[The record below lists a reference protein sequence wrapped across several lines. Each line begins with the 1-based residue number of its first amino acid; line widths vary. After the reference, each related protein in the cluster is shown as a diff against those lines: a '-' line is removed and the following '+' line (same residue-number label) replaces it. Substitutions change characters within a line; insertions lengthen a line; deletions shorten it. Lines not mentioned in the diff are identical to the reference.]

1 MLLDTSSKVDRV
13 SPFATPVAAS
23 VASFHISPQKITR
36 ALAVIVSL
44 LIITGIAVQS
54 LRLSMGE
61 EVMRQKHLWWLMDKF
76 DLDGEFNVPNLY
88 QTLTFFLCVGLLVMI
103 AQAASKF
110 KNPFARHWWGLAGF
124 FLYLAL
130 DEGVEL
136 HEMTILPLRS
146 IFGTDGYFYYAWVL
160 LAVMIVPIIGA
171 LYLRFLWDLPAK
183 FRWLFMTGG
192 GFFITGAAVME
203 MVGGKVRKVY
213 GLESIQYVSE
223 TIMEES
229 LEMTGILIFIYAL
242 LSYLSHYVKEFQLQ
256 FFEQKS

>member
-1 MLLDTSSKVDRV
+1 MILETV
-13 SPFATPVAAS
+13 SNVNQENPFARTATV
-23 VASFHISPQKITR
+23 VSFRISPQKITR
-36 ALAVIVSL
+36 VLSVFASCLVVI
-44 LIITGIAVQS
+44 GIAVQS
-54 LRLSMGE
+54 LRLSLGE

-103 AQAASKF
+103 AQAASKM
-110 KNPFARHWWGLAGF
+110 KNPFARHWWCLAGF

-146 IFGTDGYFYYAWVL
+146 IFGTSGYFYYAWVL
-160 LAVMIVPIIGA
+160 LAIMIVPIIGA

-183 FRWLFMTGG
+183 FRWLFIAGG
-192 GFFITGAAVME
+192 GVFITGAAVME
-203 MVGGKVRKVY
+203 MVGGHIRKVY

-223 TIMEES
+223 TIVEES

>member
-1 MLLDTSSKVDRV
+1 MIVETESKVQQV
-13 SPFATPVAAS
+13 NPFAKPVN
-23 VASFHISPQKITR
+23 VISFRISPQKIIR
-36 ALAVIVSL
+36 ILSLISASLIVA
-44 LIITGIAVQS
+44 GIAVQT
-54 LRLSMGE
+54 LRLSLGE

-88 QTLTFFLCVGLLVMI
+88 QTLTFFLCVGLLTMI
-103 AQAASKF
+103 AQAATKL
-110 KNPFARHWWGLAGF
+110 KNPFARHWWCLAGF

-146 IFGTDGYFYYAWVL
+146 IFGTEGYFYYAWVL

-183 FRWLFMTGG
+183 FRWLFITGG

-203 MVGGKVRKVY
+203 MLGGKIRNVY
-213 GLESIQYVSE
+213 GLESIQYVAE
-223 TIMEES
+223 TITEES

-242 LSYLSHYVKEFQLQ
+242 LSYLSHYVKDFQLQ
-256 FFEQKS
+256 FVEQKSR